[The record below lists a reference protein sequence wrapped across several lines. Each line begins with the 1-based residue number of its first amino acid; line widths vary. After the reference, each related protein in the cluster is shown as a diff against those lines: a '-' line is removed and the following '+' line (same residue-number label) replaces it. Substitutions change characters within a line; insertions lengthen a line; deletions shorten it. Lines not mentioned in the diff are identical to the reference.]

1 MLLETKHI
9 GCRGEQRAYLKSVDM
24 ALIDAP
30 VVIQIET
37 DESQDSNVEKNIPAL
52 HDSTPIVQPVAPMR
66 QRSPRRAN
74 PIGQDLE
81 SISHGQLIGEQ
92 RADVEDPCRR
102 RDVMPGQLGRDLVI
116 DGENSN
122 DLEGGY
128 AVQDD
133 NEDDCKGKVERS
145 ALVQS
150 R

>member
-1 MLLETKHI
+1 
-9 GCRGEQRAYLKSVDM
+9 M

-30 VVIQIET
+30 VVIQIEA
-37 DESQDSNVEKNIPAL
+37 DEPQDGNVEKNIPAL
-52 HDSTPIVQPVAPMR
+52 HNSTPIVQPVAPMR

-81 SISHGQLIGEQ
+81 PVSHGQLVGEQ

-116 DGENSN
+116 DGENRN

-133 NEDDCKGKVERS
+133 NEDDCKGKVERG

-150 R
+150 RRAPCASRRWVI